1 MGRRDQRQEVA
12 VEQIRPAAAAPH
24 RGRQEGPN
32 WALQEDHLMQTF
44 IVEAANR
51 PGELARVTD
60 TIARRGINVETF
72 CVGYG
77 TKGAAALLAYDEK
90 GVRSALDSEGFTYH
104 ETPVL
109 TVWLDDKPGQTA
121 WAAKRLGDA
130 GVNIELFAPVEYG
143 AGHKATI
150 AIGVDKIDEAQR
162 ALSDHLVEWRIPEKA
177 LAGSMS

>member
-1 MGRRDQRQEVA
+1 
-12 VEQIRPAAAAPH
+12 
-24 RGRQEGPN
+24 
-32 WALQEDHLMQTF
+32 MQTF

-109 TVWLDDKPGQTA
+109 TIWLEDKPGQTA

-130 GVNIELFAPVEYG
+130 GVNIELFAPVEHG

-177 LAGSMS
+177 LAGSLS